1 MAMLTVTYGKE
12 LSPAL
17 TDIYWE
23 SLKSL
28 AIEQMEQS
36 AKSCIRNCKHF
47 PKPAE
52 LLERWQQM
60 QQVESKPFQ
69 PLPPPDRKWLSL
81 VNGMFLQYLRKR
93 RIDEDF
99 IGDIDIIGR
108 RKECLSLVAWMEG
121 LEADGEVEATEA
133 QLKILFDKAMARVP
147 DKTQTKDWLAV
158 QLEFQRQQDREN
170 DKRQRGRA

>member
-1 MAMLTVTYGKE
+1 MLTVTYGKE

-28 AIEQMEQS
+28 AIEQLEQS

-60 QQVESKPFQ
+60 NQVESKPFQ
-69 PLPPPDRKWLSL
+69 PLPPADRKWLAL

-93 RIDEDF
+93 RIDDGF
-99 IGDIDIIGR
+99 MGDVNVAGR
-108 RKECLSLVAWMEG
+108 RRECLSLVAWMEG
-121 LEADGEVEATEA
+121 LEADGEVEATEN
-133 QLKILFDKAMARVP
+133 QLRILFDKAMARVH
-147 DKTQTKDWLAV
+147 DKTQAKDWLAA

-170 DKRQRGRA
+170 DKRQREHA